1 MSMSNKPIFYDSDVL
16 ICFLEINEEKIL
28 KKLFSKVIIPDK
40 VYEELTRK
48 KSHPNVKNNLRALI
62 DEGFVQIET
71 IEFGTH
77 EYFDYSCMVEG
88 FWSDDVP
95 LGQGEAAAIA
105 LALKSFGIVASNN
118 LSDVENLTKL
128 DEIPILTFSMIMSF
142 CFELNLLSEL
152 EIESIWRKILN
163 TTNQKLPKG
172 SFNDYY
178 NEIFKKDCE
187 ELLKDYD
194 FKKHYKKEKK

>member
-16 ICFLEINEEKIL
+16 ICFLEINEETIL

-48 KSHPNVKNNLRALI
+48 KSHPNVKNNLRLLI

-142 CFELNLLSEL
+142 CFELKLLSEL
-152 EIESIWRKILN
+152 EIEIIWQKILN
-163 TTNQKLPKG
+163 ATHQKLPKV

-178 NEIFKKDCE
+178 NELFKKDCE

>member
-1 MSMSNKPIFYDSDVL
+1 MSNKPIFYDSDVL
-16 ICFLEINEEKIL
+16 ICFLEINEETIL

-48 KSHPNVKNNLRALI
+48 KSHPNVKNNLRLLI

-142 CFELNLLSEL
+142 CFELKLLSEL
-152 EIESIWRKILN
+152 EIEIIWQKILN
-163 TTNQKLPKG
+163 ATHQKLPKV

-178 NEIFKKDCE
+178 NELFKKDCE

>member
-1 MSMSNKPIFYDSDVL
+1 M
-16 ICFLEINEEKIL
+16 
-28 KKLFSKVIIPDK
+28 
-40 VYEELTRK
+40 TRK

-128 DEIPILTFSMIMSF
+128 DDIPILTFSMIMSF
-142 CFELNLLSEL
+142 CFELKLLSEL
-152 EIESIWRKILN
+152 EIELIWQKILN
-163 TTNQKLPKG
+163 ATHQKLPKV

-178 NEIFKKDCE
+178 NELFKKDCE